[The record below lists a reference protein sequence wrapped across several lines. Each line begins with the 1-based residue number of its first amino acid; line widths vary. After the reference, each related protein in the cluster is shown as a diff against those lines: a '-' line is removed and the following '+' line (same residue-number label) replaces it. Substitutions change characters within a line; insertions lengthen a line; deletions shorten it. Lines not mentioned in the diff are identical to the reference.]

1 MLIGA
6 MTSMHKT
13 AICIAGFGDNASMFE
28 PLARTPLAEACRLEL
43 LHLPGFGAGIA
54 LRPTTL
60 QALGDHV
67 TAKAAEVGATIVIAH
82 SVASIIASLA
92 ARDPAS
98 PIDTVISLEGNL
110 TAADAYFSGTA
121 ANYPDPESFR
131 SSFMAKLQRKSDPLL
146 ARYRTVV
153 AEADAL
159 ALWQLGCDAKRFSD
173 EAVPGEVL
181 MQARHA
187 AYLYNPANCPPET
200 LDWLE
205 RHPLPRT
212 RLDGASHWP
221 TLDQPDQTARAI
233 LDALSGT

>member
-1 MLIGA
+1 
-6 MTSMHKT
+6 MHKT

-28 PLARTPLAEACRLEL
+28 PLARTQLAEACRLEL
-43 LHLPGFGAGIA
+43 LNLPGFGAGDA

-60 QALGDHV
+60 QALGDRV
-67 TAKAAEVGATIVIAH
+67 AAKAGEAGATVVIAH

-92 ARDPAS
+92 AREPTG

-121 ANYPDPESFR
+121 ANYPDPQAFR

-146 ARYRTVV
+146 VRYCTVV

-159 ALWQLGCDAKRFSD
+159 ALWQLGCDAKRFS
-173 EAVPGEVL
+173 EETVPGEVL
-181 MQARHA
+181 MQARAA

-200 LDWLE
+200 LEWLE
-205 RHPLPRT
+205 RHPLPRY

-221 TLDQPDQTARAI
+221 TLDQPDETARAI
-233 LDALSGT
+233 LHALSGS